1 MDFFYLAG
9 GAAVLLMTFLLHR
22 FGNAW
27 IDRLYASHR
36 DILTFPLAV
45 KERGRLRRFLL
56 PLAFLFCGARA
67 VYIAS
72 SPVELFFLLFAAA
85 FLLLMTAT
93 DFEQYCL
100 FDAMMLPFAAGGL
113 LLSLLQLPL
122 LTDRLIA
129 AAIGGVAF
137 LVLAILSRGALGG
150 GDVKLI
156 ASLGLWLG
164 RDALLFVTMA
174 GIVLGGLA
182 ALLLM
187 LPQEAQERLRLWP
200 VLCAHCAYSLPD
212 AERVTG
218 DFSRSL
224 SHRRIPFMRTYSKT
238 AYKEKSFDRW
248 LFAVYD
254 YCNSIPHAM
263 TGIK

>member
-1 MDFFYLAG
+1 MDFFYLIG
-9 GAAVLLMTFLLHR
+9 GAAVLLTTFLLHR

-100 FDAMMLPFAAGGL
+100 FDAMMLLFAAGGL
-113 LLSLLQLPL
+113 FLSLIQLPRLSDHLLLLS
-122 LTDRLIA
+122 R
-129 AAIGGVAF
+129 
-137 LVLAILSRGALGG
+137 
-150 GDVKLI
+150 
-156 ASLGLWLG
+156 
-164 RDALLFVTMA
+164 
-174 GIVLGGLA
+174 
-182 ALLLM
+182 
-187 LPQEAQERLRLWP
+187 
-200 VLCAHCAYSLPD
+200 
-212 AERVTG
+212 
-218 DFSRSL
+218 
-224 SHRRIPFMRTYSKT
+224 
-238 AYKEKSFDRW
+238 
-248 LFAVYD
+248 
-254 YCNSIPHAM
+254 
-263 TGIK
+263 

>member
-22 FGNAW
+22 FGNTW

-36 DILTFPLAV
+36 DILTFPLAI

-72 SPVELFFLLFAAA
+72 SPAAA

-113 LLSLLQLPL
+113 LLSLFQLPRLSDHL
-122 LTDRLIA
+122 LA
-129 AAIGGVAF
+129 AAIGGAAF

-187 LPQEAQERLRLWP
+187 LLR
-200 VLCAHCAYSLPD
+200 VKKRKSAFAYGPYFALT
-212 AERVTG
+212 ALAL
-218 DFSRSL
+218 FLMRS
-224 SHRRIPFMRTYSKT
+224 
-238 AYKEKSFDRW
+238 
-248 LFAVYD
+248 V
-254 YCNSIPHAM
+254 
-263 TGIK
+263 

>member
-1 MDFFYLAG
+1 MDFFDLIG

-113 LLSLLQLPL
+113 LLSLLQLPRLSDHL
-122 LTDRLIA
+122 LA
-129 AAIGGVAF
+129 AAIGGAAF

-187 LPQEAQERLRLWP
+187 LLRLKKRKS
-200 VLCAHCAYSLPD
+200 AFAYGPYFALT
-212 AERVTG
+212 ALAL
-218 DFSRSL
+218 FMLRS
-224 SHRRIPFMRTYSKT
+224 
-238 AYKEKSFDRW
+238 
-248 LFAVYD
+248 V
-254 YCNSIPHAM
+254 
-263 TGIK
+263 

>member
-36 DILTFPLAV
+36 DILTFPLAIE
-45 KERGRLRRFLL
+45 ERGRLRRFLL

-113 LLSLLQLPL
+113 LLSLIQLPRLSDHL
-122 LTDRLIA
+122 LA
-129 AAIGGVAF
+129 AAIGGAAF

-182 ALLLM
+182 CCPSPDA
-187 LPQEAQERLRLWP
+187 PSAQEAQERLRLWP

-212 AERVTG
+212 AERVVEMG
-218 DFSRSL
+218 SGFRLMGS
-224 SHRRIPFMRTYSKT
+224 
-238 AYKEKSFDRW
+238 
-248 LFAVYD
+248 
-254 YCNSIPHAM
+254 
-263 TGIK
+263 

>member
-1 MDFFYLAG
+1 MDFFYLIA
-9 GAAVLLMTFLLHR
+9 GAAVLLVTFLLHR

-36 DILTFPLAV
+36 GILTFPLTV

-56 PLAFLFCGARA
+56 PLAFLLCGARS

-113 LLSLLQLPL
+113 LLSLLQRPR
-122 LTDRLIA
+122 LTDHLLA
-129 AAIGGVAF
+129 AAVGGAVF

-156 ASLGLWLG
+156 ASLASGWGPMRSSSSRWPASSL
-164 RDALLFVTMA
+164 AVLL
-174 GIVLGGLA
+174 
-182 ALLLM
+182 
-187 LPQEAQERLRLWP
+187 P
-200 VLCAHCAYSLPD
+200 
-212 AERVTG
+212 
-218 DFSRSL
+218 FS
-224 SHRRIPFMRTYSKT
+224 
-238 AYKEKSFDRW
+238 
-248 LFAVYD
+248 
-254 YCNSIPHAM
+254 
-263 TGIK
+263 

>member
-1 MDFFYLAG
+1 MDFFDLIG

-22 FGNAW
+22 FGNTW

-113 LLSLLQLPL
+113 LLSP
-122 LTDRLIA
+122 
-129 AAIGGVAF
+129 
-137 LVLAILSRGALGG
+137 
-150 GDVKLI
+150 
-156 ASLGLWLG
+156 
-164 RDALLFVTMA
+164 
-174 GIVLGGLA
+174 
-182 ALLLM
+182 
-187 LPQEAQERLRLWP
+187 LPQPIL
-200 VLCAHCAYSLPD
+200 
-212 AERVTG
+212 T
-218 DFSRSL
+218 
-224 SHRRIPFMRTYSKT
+224 
-238 AYKEKSFDRW
+238 
-248 LFAVYD
+248 
-254 YCNSIPHAM
+254 
-263 TGIK
+263 

>member
-1 MDFFYLAG
+1 MDFFYLIG

-36 DILTFPLAV
+36 DILTFPLAA
-45 KERGRLRRFLL
+45 KERGRFRRWLL
-56 PLAFLFCGARA
+56 PLAFFLCGARA

-72 SPVELFFLLFAAA
+72 SPVELLFLLFASAS
-85 FLLLMTAT
+85 LLLMTAT

-113 LLSLLQLPL
+113 LLSLLQLPRLSDHL
-122 LTDRLIA
+122 LA
-129 AAIGGVAF
+129 AAIGGAAF

-164 RDALLFVTMA
+164 SDARHDGRCRPWRSRRPSPDA
-174 GIVLGGLA
+174 PSA
-182 ALLLM
+182 
-187 LPQEAQERLRLWP
+187 QEAQERLRLWP
-200 VLCAHCAYSLPD
+200 VLCAHCACSLPD
-212 AERVTG
+212 AERVVEMG
-218 DFSRSL
+218 SGFRLMGS
-224 SHRRIPFMRTYSKT
+224 
-238 AYKEKSFDRW
+238 
-248 LFAVYD
+248 
-254 YCNSIPHAM
+254 
-263 TGIK
+263 

>member
-1 MDFFYLAG
+1 MDFFYLIA
-9 GAAVLLMTFLLHR
+9 GAAVLLVTFLLHR

-36 DILTFPLAV
+36 GILTFPLTV

-56 PLAFLFCGARA
+56 PLAFLLCGARS

-113 LLSLLQLPL
+113 LFSLLQLPR
-122 LTDRLIA
+122 LTDHLLA
-129 AAIGGVAF
+129 AAVGGAVF

-164 RDALLFVTMA
+164 TDALLFVTDGRHRPWRSCCPSPDA
-174 GIVLGGLA
+174 PPA
-182 ALLLM
+182 
-187 LPQEAQERLRLWP
+187 QEAQECLRLWP
-200 VLCAHCAYSLPD
+200 VLCAHYTRSLPD
-212 AERVTG
+212 AERV
-218 DFSRSL
+218 
-224 SHRRIPFMRTYSKT
+224 
-238 AYKEKSFDRW
+238 
-248 LFAVYD
+248 
-254 YCNSIPHAM
+254 
-263 TGIK
+263 GIRN